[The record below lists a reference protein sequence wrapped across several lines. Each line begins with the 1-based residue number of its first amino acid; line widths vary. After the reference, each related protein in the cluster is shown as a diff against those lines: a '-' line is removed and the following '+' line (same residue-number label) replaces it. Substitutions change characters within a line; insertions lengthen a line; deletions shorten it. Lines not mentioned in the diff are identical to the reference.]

1 MLELPHAVVGA
12 VLAAK
17 IGNPALAV
25 PFAIASHFALDLIPH
40 WNPHLNTEL
49 KKHGRLTHKT
59 TFFIVLD
66 VAAALVT
73 TILLASY
80 FSPDTRMVTLILLGA
95 LMGILPDLVEAPYF
109 FFGIKIPYVD
119 KLLAFQKSIQND
131 AHPII
136 GLSTQVLVLLAAF
149 WWILN

>member
-25 PFAIASHFALDLIPH
+25 PFAIASHFALDLVPH

-49 KKHGRLTHKT
+49 KQYGHLTHKT

-66 VAAALVT
+66 VTAAIIAT
-73 TILLASY
+73 FFLASY
-80 FSPDTRMVTLILLGA
+80 FFPDTQMVTLIFLGA

-119 KLLAFQKSIQND
+119 KLLVFQKSIQND

-136 GLSTQVLVLLAAF
+136 GLLIQVLVLAAAF
-149 WWILN
+149 WWIFN